1 MDGMDKREPELPPS
15 PSPRRTAGFD
25 PFLLNPLSP
34 TELTNAPPLPSLMN
48 GILFAPSSSAPSPFH
63 SFQQPDNQVFVHA
76 PMPQVSAPHTP
87 IPIEVASPS
96 VVPVEAEPQ
105 PMVIERTP
113 TPLPEFLVDHHQ
125 VVNLKGD
132 LRDTTGSLTVEQLE
146 QLRAT
151 CLGCIWRHRTEW
163 DRNALVQELKEVVKE
178 FVDEVGEDLSDSTSV
193 DQTRW

>member
-1 MDGMDKREPELPPS
+1 
-15 PSPRRTAGFD
+15 
-25 PFLLNPLSP
+25 
-34 TELTNAPPLPSLMN
+34 
-48 GILFAPSSSAPSPFH
+48 
-63 SFQQPDNQVFVHA
+63 
-76 PMPQVSAPHTP
+76 
-87 IPIEVASPS
+87 
-96 VVPVEAEPQ
+96 
-105 PMVIERTP
+105 MVIERTP